1 MLKRAQGLIA
11 AVALTLVVAQQ
22 VSAKVQIVPPG
33 NDVAGQSQLFWAQA
47 WWQWALGVP
56 APNNPQTDTTGE
68 DGGVNNNGPVFFLA
82 GNFGGVSTRTITVP
96 HGKPVFFSVLSA
108 FYGAIN
114 QSGNFDP
121 SPCSS
126 LNLTC
131 ALQQVTPLQDN
142 ATNMGVQIDGIAL
155 DNAEIKDHRQTST
168 SFFTLALPDD
178 NVFGIP
184 DPCCADLPIWVQ
196 DGFWIA
202 LDDLPV
208 GIHVLHF
215 HGECSGP
222 CGPGTSVPFSL
233 DITDRLNVVPEPS
246 TWAMMLVGFAGLG
259 FAAYRRRRAQRVAV
273 LEIRRDPGRPEA
285 VIAEPGF

>member
-22 VSAKVQIVPPG
+22 ASAEVQIVPPG
-33 NDVAGQSQLFWAQA
+33 NDLAGQSQLFWAQA

-96 HGKPVFFSVLSA
+96 RGKPVFFSVLSA

-155 DNAEIKDHRQTST
+155 DNTEITDHRLTST

-178 NVFGIP
+178 NVFGVP

-202 LDDLPV
+202 LDDLSV
-208 GIHVLHF
+208 GTHVCTSMVNAPANA
-215 HGECSGP
+215 GKGP
-222 CGPGTSVPFSL
+222 PRSAWT
-233 DITDRLNVVPEPS
+233 
-246 TWAMMLVGFAGLG
+246 
-259 FAAYRRRRAQRVAV
+259 
-273 LEIRRDPGRPEA
+273 
-285 VIAEPGF
+285 

>member
-1 MLKRAQGLIA
+1 MLKHAQGLIA

-22 VSAKVQIVPPG
+22 ASAKVQIVPPG

-96 HGKPVFFSVLSA
+96 RGKPVFFSVTTA
-108 FYGAIN
+108 VYVAIN

-126 LNLTC
+126 PLTLTC

-142 ATNMGVQIDGIAL
+142 ATNMAAQIDGIAL
-155 DNAEIKDHRQTST
+155 DNTEIKDHRQTST

-178 NVFGIP
+178 NVFGVP
-184 DPCCADLPIWVQ
+184 VDTYDACCADLPIWVQ

-202 LDDLPV
+202 LDDLSV
-208 GIHVLHF
+208 GTHLVHF
-215 HGECSGP
+215 HAECPGD
-222 CGPGTSVPFSL
+222 CGVGTSGAFSL
-233 DITDRLNVVPEPS
+233 DITDKLNVVPEPS

-273 LEIRRDPGRPEA
+273 LEIRRDLVARKL
-285 VIAEPGF
+285 